1 MEPKAD
7 ENEVRSSHMTELSL
21 SSRWTSEGLPV
32 VGVSVVGL
40 ELVPSISR
48 CLGPPMWRIRQLGAY
63 GGGVNQSLLLFHTE
77 ADSQSVSL

>member
-1 MEPKAD
+1 MELKAD

-48 CLGPPMWRIRQLGAY
+48 CLGPPIRQLGAY